1 MIGLTT
7 EHGRLLAFIREH
19 VSRFGYAPTVREM
32 MQATGMRSMVKI
44 SVALE
49 HLEDYDFIRR
59 EPRRSRALEV
69 ACSRIPLTACA
80 FVPVQHSGSAVA

>member
-19 VSRFGYAPTVREM
+19 VSRFGYAPT
-32 MQATGMRSMVKI
+32 I

-80 FVPVQHSGSAVA
+80 FVPVQDSGSAVA